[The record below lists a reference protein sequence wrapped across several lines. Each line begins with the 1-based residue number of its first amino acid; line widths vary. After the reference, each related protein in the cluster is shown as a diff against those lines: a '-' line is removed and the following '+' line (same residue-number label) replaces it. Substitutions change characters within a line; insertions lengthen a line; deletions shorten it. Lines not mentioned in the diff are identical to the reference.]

1 MLKNKKSNRQVMTM
15 YSMSTKTGSVIT
27 KKYAD
32 NLEEAINMFA
42 KIKNLDRNQFLDIF
56 IVEQINY

>member
-1 MLKNKKSNRQVMTM
+1 MTM